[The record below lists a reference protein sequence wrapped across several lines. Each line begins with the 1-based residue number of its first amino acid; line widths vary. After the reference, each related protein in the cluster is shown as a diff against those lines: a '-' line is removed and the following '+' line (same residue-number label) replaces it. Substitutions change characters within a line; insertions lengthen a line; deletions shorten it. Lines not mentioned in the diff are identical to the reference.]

1 MALSSCVEIR
11 CLILVQECH
20 WSSFT
25 WIFIS
30 LILVRVLIFIF
41 CRFWVKDWNRSS
53 DACIFTYAIG
63 ARALSSFGDLFS
75 EVWILMHVDLHLVD
89 LGIRLIFVLGWGRSS
104 FALIFT
110 LISVRAAIFG
120 PGTPSR
126 TLEAPIPRLPHP
138 KQQPGTGCRVSGPGY
153 PIAFTKT
160 DTNTWSRCIKRA
172 RSGGNGSV
180 LPMLPRLTTSRS
192 SATNPAECP
201 GHR

>member
-30 LILVRVLIFIF
+30 LILVRVLIFI

-75 EVWILMHVDLHLVD
+75 EVRILMHVDLHLVD

-138 KQQPGTGCRVSGPGY
+138 KQLPSTGSQRCHVSGPGY
-153 PIAFTKT
+153 P
-160 DTNTWSRCIKRA
+160 
-172 RSGGNGSV
+172 
-180 LPMLPRLTTSRS
+180 
-192 SATNPAECP
+192 
-201 GHR
+201 